1 MQSVFSYFIFC
12 KLLFKYTVR
21 VFDKQYYKQ
30 YYKPYNQAYCN
41 HR

>member
-1 MQSVFSYFIFC
+1 MQSVFYYFIFC

-21 VFDKQYYKQ
+21 VFDKQYYK
-30 YYKPYNQAYCN
+30 PYNQSYCN